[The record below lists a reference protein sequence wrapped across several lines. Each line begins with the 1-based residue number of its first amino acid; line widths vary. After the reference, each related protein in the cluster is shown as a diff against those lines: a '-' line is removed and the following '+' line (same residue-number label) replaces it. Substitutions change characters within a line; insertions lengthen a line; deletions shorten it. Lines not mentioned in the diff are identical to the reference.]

1 MQFCSC
7 KPSAPLVTGQPAAVY
22 LNKKFFKNLENKKG
36 RTRLMKETET
46 IKKHNGASTL

>member
-1 MQFCSC
+1 MRKYKRSTGQNS
-7 KPSAPLVTGQPAAVY
+7 TGQPAAGY
-22 LNKKFFKNLENKKG
+22 LNKKFFENLENKKG